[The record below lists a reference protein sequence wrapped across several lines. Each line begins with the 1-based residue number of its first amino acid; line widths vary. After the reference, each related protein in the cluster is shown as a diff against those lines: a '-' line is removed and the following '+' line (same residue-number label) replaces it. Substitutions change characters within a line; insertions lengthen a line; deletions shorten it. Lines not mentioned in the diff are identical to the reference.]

1 VRVIVVDGNDRS
13 GDEMCEVLIWSNH
26 RNKDAVR
33 CESTKLTGPI
43 LILKRAKSESTKMPI
58 NNT

>member
-1 VRVIVVDGNDRS
+1 MRVIVGDGNDRS
-13 GDEMCEVLIWSNH
+13 RDEMCEVLIWSNH

-33 CESTKLTGPI
+33 CESMKLTRPI
-43 LILKRAKSESTKMPI
+43 IILKRAKSELTKMPI